1 MSGHWSLSSWSRDFQ
16 TPEDHSSAG
25 NLLGLQVPRT
35 WHWDPPGCWTL
46 TLHPELTRHMHVHW
60 CAKIHFGFN
69 TPCWPICLQE
79 GLMTETDSVR
89 GHLSQINDHQIW
101 VKKILISR
109 LLRNTSL
116 KRERKRERTK
126 QAYLLNHERNK
137 FTNADKFLL
146 ISLQ

>member
-1 MSGHWSLSSWSRDFQ
+1 
-16 TPEDHSSAG
+16 
-25 NLLGLQVPRT
+25 
-35 WHWDPPGCWTL
+35 
-46 TLHPELTRHMHVHW
+46 
-60 CAKIHFGFN
+60 
-69 TPCWPICLQE
+69 
-79 GLMTETDSVR
+79 MTETDSVR